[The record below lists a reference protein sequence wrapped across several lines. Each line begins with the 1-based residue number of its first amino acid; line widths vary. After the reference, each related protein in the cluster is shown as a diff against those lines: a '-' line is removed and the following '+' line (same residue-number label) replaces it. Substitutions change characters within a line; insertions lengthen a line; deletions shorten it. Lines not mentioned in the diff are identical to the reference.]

1 MVCCDWKL
9 GRSAKAGREREI
21 EGDKEEIAEFLEK
34 AMERERR
41 R

>member
-21 EGDKEEIAEFLEK
+21 EGNKKEIAELLEK
-34 AMERERR
+34 VLEKERR